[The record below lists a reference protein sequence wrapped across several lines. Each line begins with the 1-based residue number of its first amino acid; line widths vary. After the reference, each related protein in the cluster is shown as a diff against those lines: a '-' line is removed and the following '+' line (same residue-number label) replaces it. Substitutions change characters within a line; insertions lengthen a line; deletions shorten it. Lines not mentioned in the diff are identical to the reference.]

1 MAWIRHSSHN
11 SLCILPSCHLKA
23 YIITNHL
30 PACLLPS
37 IHEQVKDEED
47 RKKNFFDQLYW
58 MACGILVSQPG
69 TELTTPSVEEQSPNH
84 RTTGEVP
91 PLSFL
96 VLVIWIFFFPQF
108 HLAKKF
114 VNFVDFKGPTFYFT
128 DFQSYFSI
136 LYAVYLGSL
145 LYISFLPLAL
155 SLVCSFPSSF
165 LNYKVRLLIWN
176 LLVLWNLVVLYRAT
190 LYFDSWQ
197 HAGS

>member
-1 MAWIRHSSHN
+1 MSPFSFLSFFLFFFN
-11 SLCILPSCHLKA
+11 SFGRG
-23 YIITNHL
+23 T
-30 PACLLPS
+30 
-37 IHEQVKDEED
+37 
-47 RKKNFFDQLYW
+47 
-58 MACGILVSQPG
+58 CGIQVSQPG

-114 VNFVDFKGPTFYFT
+114 VNFVDFKGPIFYFT

-145 LYISFLPLAL
+145 LCISFLPLAL
-155 SLVCSFPSSF
+155 SLVCSFLYSF
-165 LNYKVRLLIWN
+165 LNFKVRLLIWN
-176 LLVLWNLVVLYRAT
+176 LLVLYCTILHCILILGSMQDLSSLIRDWTCAPCTGAWHLNHWTTRKTFYY
-190 LYFDSWQ
+190 YFLKFKTFC
-197 HAGS
+197 AF